1 MRHRFR
7 GIVSAMLALALILCL
22 ASPVAATSALGRDI
36 ADGDTTVPL
45 VFDAIVLRPLG
56 LMMTLVGTMVYVFPV
71 APITALTRPTD
82 LAKPFKQL
90 VVAPLRYTFMDPLGQ
105 HPF

>member
-7 GIVSAMLALALILCL
+7 GIVSAMLTLALVLCL
-22 ASPVAATSALGRDI
+22 ASPAAATSALGRDI
-36 ADGDTTVPL
+36 ADGETAVPV

-56 LMMTLVGTMVYVFPV
+56 LMMTLVGTMVYAFPV

-82 LAKPFKQL
+82 LAKPFKLL

>member
-7 GIVSAMLALALILCL
+7 GIVSAMLTLALVLCL
-22 ASPVAATSALGRDI
+22 ASPAAATSALGRDI
-36 ADGDTTVPL
+36 ADGETAVPM

-56 LMMTLVGTMVYVFPV
+56 LMMTLVGTMVYAFPV

-82 LAKPFKQL
+82 LAKPFKLL

-105 HPF
+105 HPY

>member
-7 GIVSAMLALALILCL
+7 GIVSAMLTLALFLCL
-22 ASPVAATSALGRDI
+22 AAPAAASSALGGDI
-36 ADGDTTVPL
+36 SDGETVVPI
-45 VFDAIVLRPLG
+45 VFDAVVLRPLG
-56 LMMTLVGTMVYVFPV
+56 LMMTLVGTMVYAFPV

-82 LAKPFKQL
+82 LAKPFRLL

-105 HPF
+105 HSL